1 MCMYTYRGHMAFVS
15 HPWLVNISLSC
26 WGKICHLPPEPKN
39 SCWFLFWL
47 VEDHTRTG
55 NNIQKDVHTFMKQ
68 CYHIPIIRIVH
79 VQQINEEM
87 I

>member
-1 MCMYTYRGHMAFVS
+1 MCMYTNRRHMAFVS
-15 HPWLVNISLSC
+15 HPWLVTISLSC
-26 WGKICHLPPEPKN
+26 WGKLCHLPPEPKN
-39 SCWFLFWL
+39 NCWLLLWL
-47 VEDHTRTG
+47 VGDQTRTG

-68 CYHIPIIRIVH
+68 SYHVPIIRI

>member
-1 MCMYTYRGHMAFVS
+1 MFLQDRVVLGTRTKNEVDKTKFIGSMART
-15 HPWLVNISLSC
+15 N
-26 WGKICHLPPEPKN
+26 LPPEPKN
-39 SCWFLFWL
+39 SCWLLLWL
-47 VEDHTRTG
+47 VEDHTHTG

-68 CYHIPIIRIVH
+68 SYHVPIIRI

>member
-1 MCMYTYRGHMAFVS
+1 MCMFINKRHMAFMS
-15 HPWLVNISLSC
+15 HPWRVTISLSC
-26 WGKICHLPPEPKN
+26 FGGKLCHLPPEPVN
-39 SCWFLFWL
+39 SCWLLLWL
-47 VEDHTRTG
+47 GEDHIRTG

-68 CYHIPIIRIVH
+68 SYHVPIIRF